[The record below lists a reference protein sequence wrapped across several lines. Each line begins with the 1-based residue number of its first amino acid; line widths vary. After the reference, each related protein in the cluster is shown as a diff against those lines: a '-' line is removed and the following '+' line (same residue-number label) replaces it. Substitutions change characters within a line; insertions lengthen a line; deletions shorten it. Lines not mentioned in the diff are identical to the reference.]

1 MTFEAVIE
9 LIVVVVDIFKVGEA
23 LRRWFQRD
31 EIVGFCLRK
40 ILKDGRISSSRKRC
54 SFEIF
59 KRGAKECHVA
69 CCTIERSWMK
79 STGMLAIDLA
89 EMNRGGPSAQGQA
102 TRHARLTGSIPGY
115 RFHGETL
122 NNCKAD
128 FPGYH

>member
-1 MTFEAVIE
+1 MALEEGAAPTRRVETLGKRLVTFEAVIE
-9 LIVVVVDIFKVGEA
+9 LIVVVVDILMLGRR

-54 SFEIF
+54 SFETF

-79 STGMLAIDLA
+79 STG
-89 EMNRGGPSAQGQA
+89 S
-102 TRHARLTGSIPGY
+102 
-115 RFHGETL
+115 
-122 NNCKAD
+122 
-128 FPGYH
+128 